1 MKNYDMQNP
10 LKLTSNVVL
19 TSRIWYINDIA
30 MPWIAL
36 TQLFTIIQPKKI
48 NLVTTSLKRPVNDV
62 TMTHV
67 HACYLNW
74 SYYPHVAN
82 PFERWFRST
91 GEKAARRTLIKL
103 THTWS
108 FCKWRIGGLSD
119 IVRRRPTICDLSKE
133 LGNNFLSF
141 SDEEENLLS
150 FAISLARPGHYGLL
164 KTLIYWQI
172 LSWTPGVSNH
182 FQLSYPKT

>member
-1 MKNYDMQNP
+1 METIKNYDMQNP

-82 PFERWFRST
+82 PFERWLDVPKIWGRFYQPAFT
-91 GEKAARRTLIKL
+91 QLL
-103 THTWS
+103 C
-108 FCKWRIGGLSD
+108 F
-119 IVRRRPTICDLSKE
+119 
-133 LGNNFLSF
+133 FL
-141 SDEEENLLS
+141 LLS
-150 FAISLARPGHYGLL
+150 FYFYLMIF
-164 KTLIYWQI
+164 
-172 LSWTPGVSNH
+172 LSWTFAPYA
-182 FQLSYPKT
+182 QR